1 MPNVTLHL
9 VLADRVLEVWR
20 SEPDSAPFSLSDPA
34 NLNAFYHGSFGPDLG
49 YFPGGHPFFSDLAH
63 TVRTGALAR
72 TLVSL
77 ARTEMERAFA
87 WGWVT
92 HVLGDVAIH
101 PIVGY
106 GVGDFL
112 HGDRERFVS
121 AAQHKTAH
129 VQVEVGLDAHFSA
142 RDPELRARI
151 LSPVFDGRS
160 IGFLAE
166 AYRQTYGFAV
176 DPELLLASHLT
187 TQRMSLRAL
196 ASIGVMGELLALP
209 PRPTI
214 WGSRWV
220 LRRALDVVHGGF
232 GRESMLLAYVNP
244 LRPRSWLVEQVD
256 EVVRGFPGEFS
267 RIFKGGLA
275 DYPDYNLDT
284 GLIERV
290 PGHPVTL
297 QTLATLG
304 RLKTGG
310 RARRSSNPWYRGA
323 PARAG

>member
-9 VLADRVLEVWR
+9 ALADRVLEEWR
-20 SEPDSAPFSLSDPA
+20 NEPRSAPFSLSNPTV
-34 NLNAFYHGSFGPDLG
+34 LNAFYHGAFGPDLG

-63 TVRTGALAR
+63 TVRSGALAR
-72 TLVSL
+72 ALVAL
-77 ARTEMERAFA
+77 ARTEVERAFA

-101 PIVGY
+101 PLVGH

-112 HGDRERFVS
+112 HGDRDRFV
-121 AAQHKTAH
+121 AAAEHKTAH
-129 VQVEVGLDAHFSA
+129 VQVEVGLDAHYSA
-142 RDPELRARI
+142 QDPGLRTRI

-160 IGFLAE
+160 VGFLAE
-166 AYRQTYGFAV
+166 AYRATYGFAV

-220 LRRALDVVHGGF
+220 LRRMLDVVHGGF

-244 LRPRSWLVEQVD
+244 IRPRGWLVEQVD
-256 EVVRGFPGEFS
+256 EVIRGFPKMFLRVFS
-267 RIFKGGLA
+267 GGLA
-275 DYPDYNLDT
+275 EYPDYNLDSGT
-284 GLIERV
+284 VEKV
-290 PGHPVTL
+290 PRHPVTL
-297 QTLATLG
+297 ETLAALR
-304 RLKTGG
+304 RLKG
-310 RARRSSNPWYRGA
+310 RGTARRPIQPRYRGA